1 MRKCFVGEDSARS
14 SNSRGAARSTRC
26 SSPDLP
32 KMIQPGKRKAF
43 RGHLTKV
50 TKKLKGTSSRAG
62 LSPTQNGQYCTETAT
77 SPAGALSTGGK
88 QCQGLASSVSPPRM
102 PRRPA
107 EQRCPPTQPRNAA
120 RPTSRPLARESGKLE
135 PGMYC
140 TVTENARPGRAGGSV
155 TLCAGQTRGPERSVV
170 LLKRRQ

>member
-1 MRKCFVGEDSARS
+1 MGEDSARS

-88 QCQGLASSVSPPRM
+88 QRQGLASSVSPP
-102 PRRPA
+102 
-107 EQRCPPTQPRNAA
+107 
-120 RPTSRPLARESGKLE
+120 
-135 PGMYC
+135 
-140 TVTENARPGRAGGSV
+140 ENAKASCRTEVPSHSAAERREADQPATSPGEWEAG
-155 TLCAGQTRGPERSVV
+155 AGHV
-170 LLKRRQ
+170 LHSD